1 MNFRQYIS
9 SLRTLLKKSEGSSR
23 FVLGN
28 SGADYDSV
36 IGSIVYAFYIT
47 TTLKVLHLP
56 LIDCPEKDLALRFE
70 ITTVLDSM
78 SIRSD

>member
-9 SLRTLLKKSEGSSR
+9 SLRDALKLGEGYHR

-36 IGSIVYAFYIT
+36 IGSLVYAFYIT
-47 TTLKVLHLP
+47 TSLRVLHLP
-56 LIDCPEKDLALRFE
+56 LIDCP
-70 ITTVLDSM
+70 
-78 SIRSD
+78 